1 MASKHTPILSK
12 NMDISVKDY
21 QYFRLDNLYIGLLT
35 REKFQ
40 NLMQRKYRYG
50 TFIWVEIVLRAF
62 IEA

>member
-1 MASKHTPILSK
+1 
-12 NMDISVKDY
+12 MDISVKDY
-21 QYFRLDNLYIGLLT
+21 QYFWLDNLYIGLLT